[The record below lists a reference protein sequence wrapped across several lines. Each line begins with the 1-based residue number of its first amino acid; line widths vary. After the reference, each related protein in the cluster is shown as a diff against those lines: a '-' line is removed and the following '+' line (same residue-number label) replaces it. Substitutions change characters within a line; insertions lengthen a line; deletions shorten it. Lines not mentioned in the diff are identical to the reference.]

1 MGKMR
6 LPFIDNGLLYRGAD
20 LTVNNTTVV
29 EIFNYKTIIGYLKD
43 LYFLFKDFRQNYY
56 FWMIQM

>member
-20 LTVNNTTVV
+20 LTANDTTVV
-29 EIFNYKTIIGYLKD
+29 ETFNYETIIGYLKD

-56 FWMIQM
+56 F

>member
-20 LTVNNTTVV
+20 LTANDTTVV
-29 EIFNYKTIIGYLKD
+29 EITTSV
-43 LYFLFKDFRQNYY
+43 LFINGSTATTG
-56 FWMIQM
+56 